1 MTDIETLVKEDITKR
16 QQLGIKKYGQ
26 TIAQNPL
33 PLVDWLQHAYEE
45 CLDQALYLRRAIE
58 ELRLKAY
65 AEDINRAYKDFQV
78 SKDLAD
84 IQRGWV
90 QQNLNYD
97 AMDGRDEGK

>member
-16 QQLGIKKYGQ
+16 QELGIKKYGQ
-26 TIAQNPL
+26 TIAQSPL

-90 QQNLNYD
+90 QQNLGYD

>member
-90 QQNLNYD
+90 QQNLGYD